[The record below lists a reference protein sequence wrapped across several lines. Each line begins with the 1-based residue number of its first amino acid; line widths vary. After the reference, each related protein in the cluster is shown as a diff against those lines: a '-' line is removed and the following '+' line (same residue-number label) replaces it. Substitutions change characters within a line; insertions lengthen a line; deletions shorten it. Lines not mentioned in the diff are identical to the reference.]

1 MMEIKRTI
9 TESGE
14 LVVTLN
20 GDFDA
25 VSVPEVRPELET
37 IAETDPQ
44 QQVVL
49 DLRQVSFIDSSGI
62 GAIVFLYKRLK
73 AEGRKLELS
82 GVRGQ
87 PKQLL
92 ELLRIHQV
100 IATSEAS

>member
-1 MMEIKRTI
+1 MMDIKRTI

-25 VSVPEVRPELET
+25 LSVPEVRPELET
-37 IAETDPQ
+37 IAATDPQ